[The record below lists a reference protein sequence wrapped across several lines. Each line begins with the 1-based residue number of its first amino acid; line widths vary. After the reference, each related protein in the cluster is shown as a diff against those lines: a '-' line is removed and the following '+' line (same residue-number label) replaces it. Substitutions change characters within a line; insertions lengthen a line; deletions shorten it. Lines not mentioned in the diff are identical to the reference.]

1 MRLFFIIDNN
11 QPHASGGGFY
21 AIFRFADF
29 LARRG
34 HQVMIYAVHDLG
46 WVRPCD
52 NLQVVYRPSID
63 RRNRVLRKLDK
74 LLESLCDR
82 FLLPH
87 LIQRFGSDW
96 LFGVL
101 KEPAI
106 KAVWLGRKLQR
117 PVANFIYEC
126 PPWLREIYGEE
137 VYRKASDAYTRQLWE
152 DTRQAYLASDLL
164 LPNSELSRQHN
175 QRWLNGKPVADPV
188 FPGVDVQQMP
198 FDGPAERMPGRNVLF
213 VGRLVPEKNLHLLLE
228 AWRRLPQDA
237 VLNIAGS
244 GPLLG
249 WLQEQARG
257 RSNIRVLG
265 FVDDDRL
272 WALFRGTDLLVCP
285 SQFEGFGMPPMQALY
300 FEKACLVSDL
310 PIFRSIYG
318 QHVDYFPPGDADA
331 LANGVLR
338 LLAAPARCRQMGR
351 DGRSHVLQNFTW
363 QAAAQSIEASLLAH
377 QPGQASQAAS

>member
-1 MRLFFIIDNN
+1 
-11 QPHASGGGFY
+11 
-21 AIFRFADF
+21 
-29 LARRG
+29 
-34 HQVMIYAVHDLG
+34 
-46 WVRPCD
+46 
-52 NLQVVYRPSID
+52 
-63 RRNRVLRKLDK
+63 
-74 LLESLCDR
+74 
-82 FLLPH
+82 
-87 LIQRFGSDW
+87 
-96 LFGVL
+96 
-101 KEPAI
+101 
-106 KAVWLGRKLQR
+106 
-117 PVANFIYEC
+117 
-126 PPWLREIYGEE
+126 
-137 VYRKASDAYTRQLWE
+137 
-152 DTRQAYLASDLL
+152 
-164 LPNSELSRQHN
+164 
-175 QRWLNGKPVADPV
+175 
-188 FPGVDVQQMP
+188 
-198 FDGPAERMPGRNVLF
+198 MPGRNVLF

-257 RSNIRVLG
+257 SSNIRVLG

-338 LLAAPARCRQMGR
+338 LLADPARCRQMGR

-377 QPGQASQAAS
+377 QPGQARQAAS